1 MPASHPLSAQ
11 KATIHAWPIVV
22 DVADVEMPSDSPPS
36 ATSGKRSSSSQT
48 VMPRSGCGSGP
59 GTSRSRSGCL
69 KSSAN
74 TSPARTRRSVSP
86 ACLRLFHESAGFA
99 SALIPL

>member
-59 GTSRSRSGCL
+59 ARPHEEVRIAGLPLTGLRFVIDRHGSSEIRISRLVEATPS
-69 KSSAN
+69 
-74 TSPARTRRSVSP
+74 
-86 ACLRLFHESAGFA
+86 E
-99 SALIPL
+99 